1 MRLHRNS
8 RALPLL
14 VILVL
19 CGATHASAQLRLL
32 VIAQG
37 LSQPVQFVQD
47 PARPTVQY
55 VVQQTGLIRVVSSGV
70 LQLTPF
76 LDLTSAIASSGER
89 GLLGLAFPPDYASS
103 RRFYVNFT
111 NPSGHTVVA
120 RFQHQSGN
128 PLVADISSRFDLRWP
143 TGQRFIVQPYV
154 NHNGGALVFGSD
166 GYLYIGMGDGGSGND
181 PQHHAQNPQSLLGK
195 MLRIDVN
202 VAESDQNGYRIP
214 ANNPFANDSGP
225 GAALDEIWAFGFRN
239 PWRFT
244 LDPPALGGTGALLI
258 GDVGQGARE
267 EIDYEPA
274 GAGGRNY
281 GWRNFEGTRTNV
293 TSLPL
298 AYGPATPP
306 IFDYGRN
313 EGQAI
318 TGGVVYR
325 GTALGPE
332 YQGRYFYGDFSS
344 GRIWSLG
351 LIVDR
356 VSREATVAGREEHTS
371 ELGGGGAI
379 GSPAAID
386 LDANGE
392 MYISDWAGGRIL
404 RIALDDPDSDGDGLP
419 DGWEQD
425 LGLDHT
431 SSSGANGAAGD
442 PDGDGRTNAEEYA
455 AGSHPFGFRR
465 QYLAEGASSSFFN
478 VTCSVANANLTP
490 AHVLLVFT
498 RSDGRRIGRRLV
510 VPARGHMRFSSQ
522 ADPDIGSAEFGLT
535 IDSDV
540 QVAVD
545 RTMTWDASGVEYG
558 AHAETAV
565 AALSD
570 HWYFAEGATHSGF
583 NLFYLLTN
591 PNSSSAS
598 VSIAYLRPSPLAPIV
613 KVYAVPPESRLT
625 VWVDQEDA
633 ALSST
638 DVAAVVTTSASTPI
652 IVERAMYRDGAGRV
666 FDAGHDAVGVTAP
679 ALDWFLAEG
688 ATGTFFDTFVLLANP
703 NDADA
708 DVRVRFL
715 LPSGSVVDQR
725 HVVAGN
731 SRLTLWVD
739 ASSPQLASTGVSTTI
754 NSENGVPIVVERAMW
769 WPGPTASNWLEA
781 HASAAVTS
789 TAAKWLLAGGESGGT
804 RGAATYVLVANTAS
818 LGAVVDLTVLFGDRT
833 PVTRAVA
840 VEATS
845 RYGFDVTTIFPEAV
859 GRTYGVLVEG
869 RDPGAALVVERAT
882 YWNGGAPFWG
892 AGTNAVALPLP

>member
-1 MRLHRNS
+1 MADPRPVCIASLLAVLFT
-8 RALPLL
+8 ALAIP
-14 VILVL
+14 
-19 CGATHASAQLRLL
+19 ARAQLELH
-32 VIAQG
+32 VVVQG

-47 PARPTVQY
+47 PSQPTIQY
-55 VVQQTGLIRVVSSGV
+55 VVQQSGLIRVISGGV
-70 LQLTPF
+70 LQPTPF
-76 LDLTSAIASSGER
+76 LDLGGAIASGGER
-89 GLLGLAFPPDYASS
+89 GLLGLAFPSDYGTS

-111 NPSGHTVVA
+111 NAAGHTVIA
-120 RFQHQSGN
+120 RFLRQSGN
-128 PLVADISSRFDLRWP
+128 PLVADATSRFDLRWP

-181 PQHHAQNPQSLLGK
+181 PQHYAQNPQSLLGK

-214 ANNPFANDSGP
+214 ADNPFVGDSGAA
-225 GAALDEIWAFGFRN
+225 AALDEIWAFGFRN
-239 PWRFT
+239 PWRFSQ
-244 LDPPALGGTGALLI
+244 DPPALGGTGALVI

-281 GWRNFEGTRTNV
+281 GWRNVEGTRTNV

-298 AYGPATPP
+298 AYGPATSP

-313 EGQAI
+313 EGQSI

-325 GTALGPE
+325 GTALGPA
-332 YQGRYFYGDFSS
+332 YQGRYFYGDFAS

-351 LIVDR
+351 LIVDQA
-356 VSREATVAGREEHTS
+356 SHEARVAGREEHTS
-371 ELGGGGAI
+371 ELGGSGAI
-379 GSPAAID
+379 GNPAAID
-386 LDANGE
+386 IDANGE
-392 MYISDWAGGRIL
+392 IYISDWDGGRIL
-404 RIALDDPDSDGDGLP
+404 RIELNDPDTDGDGLP
-419 DGWEQD
+419 DSWEQE
-425 LGLDHT
+425 LGLDQT
-431 SSSGANGAAGD
+431 SSSGPNGAAGD
-442 PDGDGRTNAEEYA
+442 PDGDGLTNAQEYA
-455 AGSHPFGFRR
+455 AGSHPLGLRR

-478 VTCSVANANLTP
+478 VTCSVANANTSP

-510 VPARGHMRFSSQ
+510 VPARGHARYSSQ

-535 IDSDV
+535 VESDE

-565 AALSD
+565 PALSD

-591 PNSSSAS
+591 PNTTSAS
-598 VSIAYLRPSPLAPIV
+598 VTIGYLRPSPLAPIV
-613 KVYAVPPESRLT
+613 KVYVVPPESRLT

-633 ALSST
+633 GLTST
-638 DVAAVVTTSASTPI
+638 DVAAVVSTSASTPI
-652 IVERAMYRDGAGRV
+652 IVERAMYRDGSGRT

-679 ALDWFLAEG
+679 ALNWFLAEG

-708 DVRVRFL
+708 DVRVQFL
-715 LPSGSVVDQR
+715 LPSGSVVEQH

-739 ASSPQLASTGVSTTI
+739 ASSPQLASTGVSTTV
-754 NSENGVPIVVERAMW
+754 SSQNGVPIVVERAMW
-769 WPGPTASNWLEA
+769 WPGPSASNWLEA
-781 HASAAVTS
+781 HASAAVTA
-789 TAAKWLLAGGESGGT
+789 TAPKWLLAGGESGGT
-804 RGAATYVLVANTAS
+804 RGAATYVLIANTAS
-818 LGAVVDLTVLFGDRT
+818 LGAVVDLTVLFADAT
-833 PVTRAVA
+833 PVTRAVN

-845 RYGFDVTTIFPEAV
+845 RFGFDVTSLFPEAV